1 MRPIII
7 ENNIFIITENNLL
20 IAVDIKK
27 KQIIYSYDINE
38 KISKYLNIKKKKV
51 DLKDILI
58 ANNQIF
64 IFLKNSYLLKFSL
77 DGELEKVN
85 KLPSKMNSSPIIV
98 NGGLVY
104 LNKNNKILI
113 ID

>member
-1 MRPIII
+1 MKIIYLLLLK
-7 ENNIFIITENNLL
+7 ITLL
-20 IAVDIKK
+20 IAVDINK

-64 IFLKNSYLLKFSL
+64 IFLKNSYLLKFRFRWRT
-77 DGELEKVN
+77 
-85 KLPSKMNSSPIIV
+85 
-98 NGGLVY
+98 
-104 LNKNNKILI
+104 
-113 ID
+113 